1 MVKRGSKPRRRAK
14 LRRRTLLCPPAFRQ
28 SLAVAFIACAVLLA
42 GAAPALADSVAIGV
56 TTASGQADPMAFS
69 PRVFTISG
77 TSSTSK
83 RLYIKYR
90 APDGRSCGTVPISEP
105 GRWLTGFAGD
115 SVVRGAFGFQKV
127 ITWDASGPYL
137 FCSWLAA
144 SDSSIVAPMTQMIVF
159 RPPSGAIDLVRISP
173 AVPRPDQYFTLTL
186 SGTTEAPARVYAK
199 IRPAGGPPCADRYD
213 DDPGDNLRNGEDV
226 GGPYSTFP
234 SAVEHDPG
242 QYLVCMWL
250 MGAANNPAV
259 IAGPTSRM
267 IEIVEPRPVVSK
279 LAAVDC
285 RTNRAVP
292 KVRVG
297 KVKHVCV
304 RYAFAV
310 EPRNGSKVTIAFM
323 TPAGRRYTS
332 VGLVWVEGSRAVTAK
347 WLRALAYRHRLG
359 RWRVVLRIDGQLIR
373 SASFRVY

>member
-28 SLAVAFIACAVLLA
+28 SLAIGFIACAALLA

-56 TTASGQADPMAFS
+56 TTGSGQPDPMAFS

-83 RLYIKYR
+83 RLYIKFR
-90 APDGRSCGTVPISEP
+90 AADGTSCGTVPIGEP

-115 SVVRGAFGFQKV
+115 SIVSGSFGFQKV
-127 ITWDASGPYL
+127 MTWDASGPYL

-144 SDSSIVAPMTQMIVF
+144 SDSSIVYPIAQTVVF
-159 RPPSGAIDLVRISP
+159 RPPTGTIDVARITP

-199 IRPAGGPPCADRYD
+199 IRPAGGPPCAGRYA
-213 DDPGDNLRNGEDV
+213 DDPGATLRNGEDV
-226 GGPYSTFP
+226 GGPFSTFP
-234 SAVEHDPG
+234 ETVEHNPG
-242 QYLVCMWL
+242 RYLVCMWL
-250 MGAANNPAV
+250 MGGADNPAI
-259 IAGPTSRM
+259 IAGPTAKV
-267 IEIVEPRPVVSK
+267 IDVIQPPPVVSR
-279 LAAVDC
+279 LYAVDC
-285 RTNRAVP
+285 RSHRKLA

-297 KVKHVCV
+297 KVKAVCV

-310 EPRNGSKVTIAFM
+310 EPRNGAKVTIAFM
-323 TPAGRRYTS
+323 TPKGTRYTS
-332 VGLVWVEGSRAVTAK
+332 VGLVWEEGTKSVVAK
-347 WLRALAYRHRLG
+347 WLKAPAYRTRPG
-359 RWRVVLRIDGQLIR
+359 RWRMILRVNGVVTS
-373 SASFRVY
+373 SAAFRVY